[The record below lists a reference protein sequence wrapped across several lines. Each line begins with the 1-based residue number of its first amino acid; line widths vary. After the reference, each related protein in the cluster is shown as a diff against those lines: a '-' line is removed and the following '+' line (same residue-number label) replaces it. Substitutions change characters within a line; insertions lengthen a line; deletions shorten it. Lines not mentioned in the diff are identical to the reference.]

1 MTVPDTNSYTTRK
14 AYIEAWGRYF
24 EQRMDTGWE
33 GYLITLMFKQIP
45 GSEATKLQVMERE
58 LYRVYATHLSRLFRR
73 PNAPGNRGKLPIWI
87 ASPDYPVAKHEKVL
101 LEEVSINNG
110 LHLHVAALYHRDRRF
125 AGSIEDHFADFMHI
139 YIHGNHEL
147 LRMHISPIET
157 EEVYVVGY
165 GLKTVV
171 KRASIGVDGLIVL
184 PRTSG
189 EVQSDSRAAICPSLG
204 SENWL

>member
-1 MTVPDTNSYTTRK
+1 MTMPDTDSFTTRK
-14 AYIEAWGRYF
+14 AYIEAWGTYF
-24 EQRMDTGWE
+24 KEKMDAGGE
-33 GYLITLMFKQIP
+33 GYLITLMFKQIS
-45 GSEATKLQVMERE
+45 GSEAAKLRVMEQE

-73 PNAPGNRGKLPIWI
+73 PNAPTNRGKLPIWI

-101 LEEVSINNG
+101 LDEVRINDG

-125 AGSIEDHFADFMHI
+125 AGSIEDHFADLMHI
-139 YIHGNHEL
+139 YIHGHHEL

-157 EEVYVVGY
+157 EERYVVGY
-165 GLKTVV
+165 GFKTVV

-189 EVQSDSRAAICPSLG
+189 EVQSSSRAAVRPSL
-204 SENWL
+204 WV